1 MKKGF
6 RLYFEEEDYE
16 RWQKFCEHY
25 FKSKKVL
32 SKIVTESMEE
42 YIVNFENKK
51 N

>member
-16 RWQKFCEHY
+16 RWQKFCQFN

-32 SKIVTESMEE
+32 SKIMTEAMEE
-42 YIVNFENKK
+42 YIINFEKLK
-51 N
+51 